1 MSDGDN
7 ENGGDGEAQ
16 GSGANAPAPQVGGRA
31 PLTLKPRGGGQIPA
45 GTVRQNFSHG
55 RSKTVVVETKRRRAP
70 EPGDRPRPQPAAVA
84 PVARAAEPAPAP
96 RPATPGGASLNLSQ
110 SELAA
115 RQRAVDAAREVEDRR
130 ASDTARR
137 QAEEAFTRRPV
148 EAEAPPTAPVAPAA
162 PPVIAPVAAA
172 PAAPSVSAP
181 VPPAPAPAAPVASVA
196 APMAP
201 APAAASTPAAVPQA
215 EAPSEPKAWERLGQT
230 RRAESADAPR
240 PAPRAE
246 GVLTPRARPADAGER
261 PAGGFGDRPRP
272 AAGAA
277 PRPAGGGFGDR
288 APRPAG
294 AAGGYG
300 DRAPRPAGAGGYG
313 GARSESYGDRPPRTP
328 APGGAYGA
336 RSAAAGGGYG
346 ARAPGGGGGFG
357 DRSGRPPGG
366 GGGGGT
372 RPPGTGVYG
381 DGSARPSASGEGTV
395 RYSALA
401 PRPAGPRPSPGGASR
416 SGPGLR
422 PSAAPSAPE
431 FTKTARSAPPH
442 AGQRRPG
449 GGPSD
454 EDDRRRGAPGS
465 KAPSR
470 GKGAPVRR
478 EGRLTIQAV
487 AGDGDTAERMRS
499 LASVRRAREREREK
513 RTKGSAPDQGARVRE
528 VVIPDAITLT
538 DLAQRMAIRA
548 GDVIKYLMR
557 QGTMLTLN
565 DVLDADTAELIAN
578 EFGHTV
584 KRVSES
590 DVETGFLAE
599 DDVADDTPTRPPV
612 VTVMGHVD
620 HGKTSLLDALRTTD
634 VAAGEHG
641 GITQHIGAY
650 QVKLANGEAVTFLDT
665 PGHAAFSAMRARGAN
680 VTDIVVL
687 VVAADDGVMP
697 QTIEAINHAKAA
709 GAPIIVAVNKVD
721 KPDAA
726 PERVINEL
734 LQHEIV
740 AESLGGE
747 TQVIEVSATQKLG
760 LEELIEAISLQAEVM
775 DLRANPERSAEG
787 TVIEAKLDK
796 GRGPVASIL
805 VQRGT
810 LKRGDI
816 IVAAQAWGKVR
827 ALVNER
833 GEQVAEAGPSDAVE
847 VLGLDQ
853 APSPGEP
860 FAIVENEARARE
872 LTEYRMRQSREK
884 RVAGGG
890 ASASLAEMMA
900 KLQNKQVKELAL
912 VIKGDV
918 QGSTE
923 AIIGALEKLGNEEV
937 RTRIIHSAVGA
948 ITESDVQLAKGS
960 GAPIIGFNVRASKQA
975 RDLAEREGVEIRYY
989 AIIYDLIDD
998 IKGTLSGM
1006 LSPIQRETWLGN
1018 ALVLE
1023 VFNIT
1028 KVGNVA
1034 GCRVTE
1040 GVVRRGAKVRVLRED
1055 VVVVELGNLQTLR
1068 RFKDDVAEVTSG
1080 YECGMNYLN
1089 QDIKVG
1095 DTIECFTVETVA
1107 RSL

>member
-7 ENGGDGEAQ
+7 ENGKDAGGEGSDGQ
-16 GSGANAPAPQVGGRA
+16 GTAAPGTAGQAPAGGGRA
-31 PLTLKPRGGGQIPA
+31 PLTLKPRGGGQIPS

-55 RSKTVVVETKRRRAP
+55 RSKTVVVETKRRRV
-70 EPGDRPRPQPAAVA
+70 PGAEDRPRPAPIA
-84 PVARAAEPAPAP
+84 PVAARPAEPPAAPAA
-96 RPATPGGASLNLSQ
+96 RPTSGAAGLNLSQ

-130 ASDTARR
+130 TAETTRR
-137 QAEEAFTRRPV
+137 QAEDAATR
-148 EAEAPPTAPVAPAA
+148 ETAEASLRPAPTPVAVAPAPQVPAPEAPKPVTAAVSAAPVSAPAPTAPVSSPPAE
-162 PPVIAPVAAA
+162 AA
-172 PAAPSVSAP
+172 PA
-181 VPPAPAPAAPVASVA
+181 VPA
-196 APMAP
+196 
-201 APAAASTPAAVPQA
+201 
-215 EAPSEPKAWERLGQT
+215 EPKAWERLGQT
-230 RRAESADAPR
+230 RRADEVEAP
-240 PAPRAE
+240 
-246 GVLTPRARPADAGER
+246 
-261 PAGGFGDRPRP
+261 PRP
-272 AAGAA
+272 AARTEGVLAARPPREGAA
-277 PRPAGGGFGDR
+277 ERPAGGGFGDR
-288 APRPAG
+288 TARPAAG
-294 AAGGYG
+294 GGYG
-300 DRAPRPAGAGGYG
+300 DRAPRAPGGGFGDRSARPAPGGGYGDRSARPAGASGGFG
-313 GARSESYGDRPPRTP
+313 GARSESYGDR
-328 APGGAYGA
+328 AP
-336 RSAAAGGGYG
+336 
-346 ARAPGGGGGFG
+346 RAPGGGFGARTGAPAGGFG
-357 DRSGRPPGG
+357 DRSGPRAGG

-372 RPPGTGVYG
+372 RPPGMGVYG
-381 DGSARPSASGEGTV
+381 DGPPRPRDGGAPSAGEGTV

-401 PRPAGPRPSPGGASR
+401 PRPAGPRASPGGAGPR
-416 SGPGLR
+416 PSGGLR

-449 GGPSD
+449 GAGD
-454 EDDRRRGAPGS
+454 EDDRRRGALG

-513 RTKGSAPDQGARVRE
+513 RTKGVGGPEQGARVRE
-528 VVIPDAITLT
+528 VIIPDAITLT

-548 GDVIKYLMR
+548 GEVIKHLMR

-565 DVLDADTAELIAN
+565 DMLDADTAELIAG
-578 EFGHTV
+578 EFGYTV

-590 DVETGFLAE
+590 DVETGFLAADDHE
-599 DDVADDTPTRPPV
+599 DDTTSRPPV

-620 HGKTSLLDALRTTD
+620 HGKTSLLDALRSAD
-634 VAAGEHG
+634 VAKGEHG

-709 GAPIIVAVNKVD
+709 GAPIIVAVNKID
-721 KPDAA
+721 KPDAD
-726 PERVINEL
+726 PTRVINEL

-740 AESLGGE
+740 VESLGGE

-775 DLRANPERSAEG
+775 DLRANTDRSAEG

-796 GRGPVASIL
+796 GRGPVASVL

-816 IVAAQAWGKVR
+816 IVAAHAWGKVR
-827 ALVNER
+827 ALVNDR
-833 GEQVAEAGPSDAVE
+833 GEQVTEAGPSEPVE

-860 FAIVENEARARE
+860 FAIVESEARARE
-872 LTEYRMRQSREK
+872 LTEYRIRQRREK
-884 RVAGGG
+884 QISGGG

-912 VIKGDV
+912 VVKGDV

-923 AIIGALEKLGNEEV
+923 AIISSLDKLGNEEV

-989 AIIYDLIDD
+989 AIIYDLLDD
-998 IKGTLSGM
+998 IKGVLSGM

-1040 GVVRRGAKVRVLRED
+1040 GVVRRGAKVRVLRD
-1055 VVVVELGNLQTLR
+1055 DIVVVELGNLQTLR